1 MPTRSGLSSS
11 AEGSIRPI
19 APSCSRIR
27 AAEARIRS
35 RCVPQDSTTASIT
48 MRKLGIPWRGS
59 GGK

>member
-1 MPTRSGLSSS
+1 MISGLSGSE
-11 AEGSIRPI
+11 EGSMRPI

-35 RCVPQDSTTASIT
+35 RWVLQDSTTASST